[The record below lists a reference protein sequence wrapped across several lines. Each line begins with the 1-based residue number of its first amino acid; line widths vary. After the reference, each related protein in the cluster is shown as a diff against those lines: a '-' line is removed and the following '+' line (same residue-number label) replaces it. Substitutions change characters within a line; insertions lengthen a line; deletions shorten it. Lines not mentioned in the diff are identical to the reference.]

1 MIALLDL
8 HLVERATTGGVLD
21 QPVEL
26 VQISADLPTALDPA
40 RRLAEDKITGLQL
53 GNFGAFAKSSWRAN
67 DWMWGRLDGAG
78 WLVRILLD
86 PRRLVLRRD
95 LAVPTGPP
103 AGPGGAADDGRV
115 AGTAAL
121 ARRGWLVAL
130 VDDLAEVAG
139 TPVSQDALDE
149 LAFLADPEAPVPPS
163 LPVTATWVA
172 AGIQRDIAAKELVGL
187 ARAVRQ
193 DNDSGLD
200 PRPTADFL
208 AAVDRALAPEPAS
221 TPPASTKPPTSTSPA
236 GNADGTMA
244 GASTGA
250 EVISL
255 AAAAAAR
262 VAASQRAAG
271 APATAQEP
279 PPATTATSQ
288 PSTPPRPPGLSG
300 VPVAPGML
308 APRAVDDVLRAC
320 QVPAERI
327 TDRAQGP
334 ILVTDLVQIVA
345 VVAAWIATMRILP
358 RPLRPAA
365 FVVRTAARLA
375 WELVRD
381 VSHGRRRV
389 VIGLGAALVVLGIV
403 GGVVSS
409 GVVGGLG
416 ILVALLGLLM
426 IGLTSWR
433 RVPGGLAVLAAGL
446 IAVIAAAGVFP
457 VLHDRL
463 FDWLEDDAVPY
474 LADHP
479 WAWATVFGALVLPGA
494 WSLAEALTTRRA
506 RRRG

>member
-1 MIALLDL
+1 M
-8 HLVERATTGGVLD
+8 
-21 QPVEL
+21 
-26 VQISADLPTALDPA
+26 
-40 RRLAEDKITGLQL
+40 
-53 GNFGAFAKSSWRAN
+53 
-67 DWMWGRLDGAG
+67 
-78 WLVRILLD
+78 
-86 PRRLVLRRD
+86 
-95 LAVPTGPP
+95 
-103 AGPGGAADDGRV
+103 
-115 AGTAAL
+115 
-121 ARRGWLVAL
+121 
-130 VDDLAEVAG
+130 
-139 TPVSQDALDE
+139 
-149 LAFLADPEAPVPPS
+149 PVPPS

-172 AGIQRDIAAKELVGL
+172 AGLQRDIAAKELVGL

-208 AAVDRALAPEPAS
+208 AAVDLALAPEPAS
-221 TPPASTKPPTSTSPA
+221 PPPASPPPTSPSPA
-236 GNADGTMA
+236 GSTDGTRA

-262 VAASQRAAG
+262 VAASQRTTAEQATPETATAETATAEQRATAEKQSPTG
-271 APATAQEP
+271 RRAMAAPATTQEP
-279 PPATTATSQ
+279 PPAMPAASG
-288 PSTPPRPPGLSG
+288 PSPPQRPSAPPRPPGLSG

-308 APRAVDDVLRAC
+308 APREVDGVLRAC

-334 ILVTDLVQIVA
+334 ILVTALVQIIA
-345 VVAAWIATMRILP
+345 VIAAWTATMRILP

-375 WELVRD
+375 YELVRD

-389 VIGLGAALVVLGIV
+389 VIGLGAALVLLGV
-403 GGVVSS
+403 AGGLVSS
-409 GVVGGLG
+409 GAVGGLG
-416 ILVALLGLLM
+416 LLIALLGLLM
-426 IGLTSWR
+426 VGLTSWR

-479 WAWATVFGALVLPGA
+479 WAWATVFAALVLPGA

-506 RRRG
+506 RHRR